1 MGLRDRLRKAAP
13 GVAAALLVAALA
25 GCGTSVPAAPAA
37 APPPPTAPAPPPAP
51 ATATAVLATLPVRN
65 ADPVGYQRA
74 AFGPSWA
81 DVDRN
86 GCDTRDDV
94 LRRDLVGT
102 TIDPKTHGCVV
113 LAGTLHDPYTATDIL
128 FARGAGSSS
137 AVQIDHVVSLGD
149 AWRSGANRWTPA
161 QRLIFANL
169 PTNLLAVKGAAN
181 ESKGDRRA
189 DEWLPPNRAERCRYA
204 AIQVAVKAHPLDGVP
219 PLSVSQPEHD
229 TLAAVLAGCPGEPA
243 KPAGAP

>member
-13 GVAAALLVAALA
+13 GVAAALLAAALA
-25 GCGTSVPAAPAA
+25 GCGTPVPATRAAAPAPVA
-37 APPPPTAPAPPPAP
+37 TYTTAPDP
-51 ATATAVLATLPVRN
+51 TGAVAALATLPVRTT
-65 ADPVGYQRA
+65 DPVGYQRA
-74 AFGPSWA
+74 AFGQPWA

-94 LRRDLVGT
+94 LRRDLQGV

-113 LAGTLHDPYTATDIL
+113 LAGMLHDPYTATDIV
-128 FARGAGSSS
+128 FVRGAGSSS

-161 QRLIFANL
+161 QRLVFANL
-169 PTNLLAVKGAAN
+169 PTNLLAVKGAVN

-189 DEWLPPNRAERCRYA
+189 DEWLPPNLAERCRYA
-204 AIQVAVKAHPLDGVP
+204 AIQVAVKTHPLDGVP
-219 PLSVSQPEHD
+219 PLSVSQPEYD
-229 TLAAVLAGCPGEPA
+229 ALAAVLAGCPREPA
-243 KPAGAP
+243 DPAGVP

>member
-1 MGLRDRLRKAAP
+1 MSRSRA
-13 GVAAALLVAALA
+13 GVAAAALAAVLA
-25 GCGTSVPAAPAA
+25 GCGTPPPAAPAA
-37 APPPPTAPAPPPAP
+37 APTPAATHTTAPDP
-51 ATATAVLATLPVRN
+51 TGAVAALATLPIRT

-74 AFGPSWA
+74 AFGQPWA
-81 DVDRN
+81 DVDHN

-94 LRRDLVGT
+94 LRRDLQGV

-113 LAGTLHDPYTATDIL
+113 LAGMLHDPYTATDIV
-128 FARGAGSSS
+128 FVRGAGSSS

-149 AWRSGANRWTPA
+149 TWRSGANRWTPA
-161 QRLIFANL
+161 QRLTFANL

-189 DEWLPPNRAERCRYA
+189 DEWLPPNLAERCRYA
-204 AIQVAVKAHPLDGVP
+204 AIQVAVKTHPLDAVP

-229 TLAAVLAGCPGEPA
+229 SLAAVLARCPGEPA
-243 KPAGAP
+243 EPAGAP